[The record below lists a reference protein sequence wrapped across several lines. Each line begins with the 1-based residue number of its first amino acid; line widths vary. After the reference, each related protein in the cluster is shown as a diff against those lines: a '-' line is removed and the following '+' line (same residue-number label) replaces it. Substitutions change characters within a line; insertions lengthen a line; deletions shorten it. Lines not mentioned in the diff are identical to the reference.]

1 MFLVMYLFA
10 SLSLRIRSVDHRR
23 LSVTAYYISIRVK
36 VLIDRPRFNVMN
48 VLSHQD
54 HLALKN
60 VNLVPL
66 RLIAF
71 AYSDGRPS
79 ALSNP
84 LVPCIQLEGAYRTKC
99 HDVSQLGHLIR

>member
-23 LSVTAYYISIRVK
+23 LSVTAYYISHRVK
-36 VLIDRPRFNVMN
+36 VLIGRPRFNVMN

-54 HLALKN
+54 PLVLKN

-79 ALSNP
+79 ALSER
-84 LVPCIQLEGAYRTKC
+84 LVSCIHVEGAF
-99 HDVSQLGHLIR
+99 